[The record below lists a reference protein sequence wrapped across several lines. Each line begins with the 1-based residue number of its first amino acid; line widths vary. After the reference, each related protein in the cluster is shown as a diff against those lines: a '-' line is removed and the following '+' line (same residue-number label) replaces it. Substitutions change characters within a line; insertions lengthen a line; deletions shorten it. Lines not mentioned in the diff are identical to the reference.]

1 MAKYLIRGTYTA
13 EGICGVLKD
22 GGTARVQAVKQLVEG
37 LGGTIEGFYF
47 AFGEDDFVIIVD
59 GTDIP
64 GILAGTMASGVT
76 GAVRTTTTVLISPDD
91 LDAASKML
99 TTYRPP
105 GQ

>member
-13 EGICGVLKD
+13 EGIRGVLKD
-22 GGTARVQAVKQLVEG
+22 GGTARVQAVKQVVEG
-37 LGGTIEGFYF
+37 LGGTIDAFYF
-47 AFGEDDFVIIVD
+47 AFGEDDFVMIVD
-59 GTDIP
+59 GTDVP
-64 GILAGTMASGVT
+64 GMLAGTMAAGAS

>member
-13 EGICGVLKD
+13 EGIRGVLKD
-22 GGTARVQAVKQLVEG
+22 GGTARVQAVKQVVEG
-37 LGGTIEGFYF
+37 LGGTIDSFYF
-47 AFGEDDFVIIVD
+47 AFGEDDFVMIVD
-59 GTDIP
+59 GTDVP
-64 GILAGTMASGVT
+64 GMLAGTMAAGAS

>member
-1 MAKYLIRGTYTA
+1 MGKYLIRGTYTA
-13 EGICGVLKD
+13 EGIRGVLKD

-37 LGGTIEGFYF
+37 LGGTVEGFYF

-64 GILAGTMASGVT
+64 GILAGTMASAVT